1 MGGREDF
8 DRALEAIVA
17 EKREQLGEPPTPEEL
32 LAYLDGELDDAARQV
47 IEAKIAVY
55 PDAARALAD
64 LASFPDV
71 EPAPGTVEPTDEEI
85 AATWH
90 VLRHRLGDTQPV
102 SPPLPISIPS
112 ATPVSRPRRLPAWRL
127 AAAAAIVLAAGWAAG
142 FLMGRSVSAPQPEAA
157 VNVAIAELAPLEDA
171 NRSSPESVEMP
182 ARSEELVL
190 VLGLAD
196 EGNFP
201 DYGAEIVDAAG
212 AKLWSRQGLRPT
224 SLGTFHLAFRRGALA
239 PGTYQIHLYGQDG
252 ERGTLL
258 ATYGLRLLEE
268 PGG

>member
-85 AATWH
+85 AATWQA
-90 VLRHRLGDTQPV
+90 LRQRLGETRPAA
-102 SPPLPISIPS
+102 PPPRVLAAP
-112 ATPVSRPRRLPAWRL
+112 SRPRRLPAWKL
-127 AAAAAIVLAAGWAAG
+127 AAAAALVLAAWTAG
-142 FLMGRSVSAPQPEAA
+142 FLMGRSASAPQPEAA
-157 VNVAIAELAPLEDA
+157 VNVVIAELSPLETA
-171 NRSSPESVEMP
+171 IRSSPAAVELP

-190 VLGLAD
+190 VLGLAADAD
-196 EGNFP
+196 EGPFA
-201 DYGAEIVDAAG
+201 DYRAEIVDASG
-212 AKLWSRQGLRPT
+212 GRLWSRQGLRPT
-224 SLGTFHLAFRRGALA
+224 PLGTFHLAFRRGALA
-239 PGTYQIHLYGQDG
+239 PGTYQIHLYGQEG
-252 ERGTLL
+252 ERNTLL
-258 ATYGLRLLEE
+258 ATYGLQLLEE
-268 PGG
+268 SGG